1 MMSSTKLFIITV
13 LSLLLWT
20 CGDNPNGKK
29 SSFSLKTDAKNN
41 TIALGET
48 LKLSIDNPKN
58 KTISDITYHLNG
70 KTVDDNFTTNN
81 LPLGVHQLT
90 AKVTYEDTTEEASTT
105 ITILNDKAPVIY
117 SYKILNEYPHDITS
131 YTQGLEFYNGILYES
146 TGQYGESKLRKVKHV
161 TGEIIKSINLDN
173 QFFGEGL
180 TVLNNKVYQLTWK
193 EGIGLV
199 YNAETLEK
207 TGSFNYGKSKE
218 GWGLCNDGK
227 AIYKSDGS
235 NKIWKL
241 HPETLAEEDY
251 IQIFTNT
258 GKIDNL
264 NELEY
269 INGKIYANIYQR
281 NGVLIINPE
290 NGAVEGVIDFSPLQK
305 LVKQHPD
312 LDVLNGIA
320 YNTTTNSIFVTGKDW
335 DKLFEVEVFVK

>member
-1 MMSSTKLFIITV
+1 MSSTKLFIIMV
-13 LSLLLWT
+13 LSLFLWT
-20 CGDNPNGKK
+20 CGDNPKGKK
-29 SSFSLKTDAKNN
+29 SNFSLTTDAKNN

-48 LKLSIDNPKN
+48 IKLSIENPKN
-58 KTISDITYHLNG
+58 KSINSITYQLNSN
-70 KTVDDNFTTNN
+70 TIDENFTATD
-81 LPLGVHQLT
+81 LPLGIHTLIAEV
-90 AKVTYEDTTEEASTT
+90 AYEGVTEKTSTKL
-105 ITILNDKAPVIY
+105 TILNNVAPVIY
-117 SYKILNEYPHDITS
+117 SYKILNEYPHDISS

-146 TGQYGESKLRKVKHV
+146 TGQYGESKLRKVNHE
-161 TGEIIKSINLDN
+161 TGEVLKSINLGS

-193 EGIGLV
+193 ENIGFV
-199 YNAETLEK
+199 YNAKTLEK

-227 AIYKSDGS
+227 VIYKSEGT

-241 HPETLAEEDY
+241 NPETLAEEDY
-251 IQIFTNT
+251 IQIYTNT
-258 GKIDNL
+258 GKIDSL

-269 INGKIYANIYQR
+269 IDGKIYANIYQR
-281 NGVLIINPE
+281 NGVLIINPK

-305 LVKQHPD
+305 LVKQHPE

-320 YNTTTNSIFVTGKDW
+320 YNPTTNSIFVTGKDW